1 MSLSLENLALCTR
14 RRRTR
19 RRTRR
24 LRRIKQ
30 CGGDRIG
37 PCERGGGGVGHYII
51 YGKAVIGLY
60 QMTLDRC
67 LNTMSIF
74 DGKDG
79 SSHPSFSKQT
89 FLLVPF
95 SF

>member
-1 MSLSLENLALCTR
+1 MSLSLKNVALCTR

-37 PCERGGGGVGHYII
+37 PAKGGGGVGHYII
-51 YGKAVIGLY
+51 YDKAVIDL
-60 QMTLDRC
+60 
-67 LNTMSIF
+67 
-74 DGKDG
+74 
-79 SSHPSFSKQT
+79 
-89 FLLVPF
+89 
-95 SF
+95 